1 MKTKTVASSIV
12 AAIVSCACLFM
23 FVPTATAAE
32 GVTVTSTKSFPSY
45 TQVRKDLTTE
55 ATATSVED
63 NADWGGIENLDV
75 PQTESQAEKDAAAA
89 KKAAEEEAEKQAEVE
104 AQATQEQANAAS
116 RNESRWCRCL
126 YRPCVFFDRTEHG
139 LHRIGQSSVGGPWH

>member
-104 AQATQEQANAAS
+104 AQATQGGAVMSLALLLLIPMPVVRFPLVPVPLS
-116 RNESRWCRCL
+116 T
-126 YRPCVFFDRTEHG
+126 V
-139 LHRIGQSSVGGPWH
+139 RIL

>member
-55 ATATSVED
+55 ATATNVED

-89 KKAAEEEAEKQAEVE
+89 KKAAEEEAKKQTEAE
-104 AQATQEQANAAS
+104 AQATQGAVMSLALLLLIPMPVVRFPLVPVPLS
-116 RNESRWCRCL
+116 T
-126 YRPCVFFDRTEHG
+126 V
-139 LHRIGQSSVGGPWH
+139 RIL

>member
-1 MKTKTVASSIV
+1 M
-12 AAIVSCACLFM
+12 
-23 FVPTATAAE
+23 
-32 GVTVTSTKSFPSY
+32 TSTKSFPSY

-104 AQATQEQANAAS
+104 PDVYLEVQHPCWSCNSNSSSANASAGV
-116 RNESRWCRCL
+116 R
-126 YRPCVFFDRTEHG
+126 
-139 LHRIGQSSVGGPWH
+139 

>member
-104 AQATQEQANAAS
+104 AQATQEGGAVMSLALLLLIPMPVVRFPLVPVPLS
-116 RNESRWCRCL
+116 T
-126 YRPCVFFDRTEHG
+126 V
-139 LHRIGQSSVGGPWH
+139 RIL

>member
-1 MKTKTVASSIV
+1 M
-12 AAIVSCACLFM
+12 
-23 FVPTATAAE
+23 
-32 GVTVTSTKSFPSY
+32 TSTKSFPSY

-104 AQATQEQANAAS
+104 AQAGGAVMSLALLLLIPMPVVRFPLVPVPLST
-116 RNESRWCRCL
+116 
-126 YRPCVFFDRTEHG
+126 V
-139 LHRIGQSSVGGPWH
+139 RIL

>member
-75 PQTESQAEKDAAAA
+75 PQTESQVEKDAAAA

-104 AQATQEQANAAS
+104 LRRPRS
-116 RNESRWCRCL
+116 RPTPRAVMSLALLLLIPMPVVRFPL
-126 YRPCVFFDRTEHG
+126 VPVPLSTV
-139 LHRIGQSSVGGPWH
+139 RIL